1 VTKFSK
7 QLASYHQFPIF
18 NCLVKTL
25 LTLLWCIMLLMKI
38 LSGKKVSAG
47 KEPSTEKCTSTD
59 DIDVKK

>member
-1 VTKFSK
+1 
-7 QLASYHQFPIF
+7 
-18 NCLVKTL
+18 
-25 LTLLWCIMLLMKI
+25 MLLMKI